1 MELGLHSGTK
11 QAVADD
17 ADHHVVLIVDDDNAI
32 AKEMADALLSQGFRV
47 RYMTSARDAAD
58 YIESGMPVA
67 VILLDV
73 NMPGTNGMMFIQELR
88 RSSRQPMPRVIVV
101 SGLSR
106 PETIITALRLSVTDY
121 LVKPVKP
128 SELFASVERAFE
140 AFLSQQTK
148 GVDGEAVDHRGT
160 AALLDEVSLPESI
173 ENFGQSVQF
182 LVAIHVIRSRLAQA
196 YGIDDLQMQM
206 LIDLAWCHERNKRVS
221 VTGLISGLGIAL
233 ATGYRRLK
241 AIEKLGLIER
251 LGEANDKRLSY
262 LTLTQKGRQIVD
274 EMHKSCL
281 TKFPELYQ
289 GGIRSLSKTA

>member
-17 ADHHVVLIVDDDNAI
+17 VDHHVVLIVDDDNAI

-67 VILLDV
+67 VVLLDV
-73 NMPGTNGMMFIQELR
+73 NMPGTNGMMFIQEMR
-88 RSSRQPMPRVIVV
+88 RNTRQPMPRVIVV

-148 GVDGEAVDHRGT
+148 SVDGEAVDRRST
-160 AALLDEVSLPESI
+160 AALIDEVSLPESI

-196 YGIDDLQMQM
+196 YSIDDLQMQM

-289 GGIRSLSKTA
+289 GGIRGLSKSA